1 MRGGEEGTS
10 HEQYACVCVC
20 VVVYT
25 ISCLPHPHVILS
37 PSPLFFLLSSSSLLP
52 LSLLS
57 KVVRKKTKCIFH
69 TEDTSSLNDRNR
81 EAKSEV
87 YRLTGYVLRA
97 SVVAVGVV
105 VLVVNVTVY

>member
-1 MRGGEEGTS
+1 M
-10 HEQYACVCVC
+10 C
-20 VVVYT
+20 VVWGVPAVAFLTLMSSSLLLLY
-25 ISCLPHPHVILS
+25 SEIL
-37 PSPLFFLLSSSSLLP
+37 LSSSLLP

-87 YRLTGYVLRA
+87 YKLTGYVLRA

-105 VLVVNVTVY
+105 VLEVKCNRLLRNH

>member
-1 MRGGEEGTS
+1 MRGGEEEGTS
-10 HEQYACVCVC
+10 PEQYACVCVC

-37 PSPLFFLLSSSSLLP
+37 PFPLFFLLSSSLLP

-105 VLVVNVTVY
+105 DLVVLWK